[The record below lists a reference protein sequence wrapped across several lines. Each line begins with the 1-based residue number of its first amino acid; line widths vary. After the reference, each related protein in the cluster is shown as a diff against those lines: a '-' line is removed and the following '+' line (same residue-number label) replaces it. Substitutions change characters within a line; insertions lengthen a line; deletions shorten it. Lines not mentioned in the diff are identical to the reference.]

1 MSVDDNAFMAMRA
14 LENGAFLYIKK
25 PATIEI
31 LRCLWQHVLR
41 EKTRMIRERDMVVAA
56 NNNNNNNG
64 HVNRGIEIV
73 HNNNR
78 EENPDYYN
86 VGRVSGHVMKS
97 NKGKCKK
104 KIRGMR
110 EGADDDDEGDSDN
123 YRGTM
128 ENNNVKRKMCTEWT
142 QELHAKFMNA
152 VEQLGEGSM
161 FFSCINCSYNLLTFL
176 YIFNFFFFFTF
187 NIYNLIFI

>member
-176 YIFNFFFFFTF
+176 YIFFFFFFLLL
-187 NIYNLIFI
+187 IYII